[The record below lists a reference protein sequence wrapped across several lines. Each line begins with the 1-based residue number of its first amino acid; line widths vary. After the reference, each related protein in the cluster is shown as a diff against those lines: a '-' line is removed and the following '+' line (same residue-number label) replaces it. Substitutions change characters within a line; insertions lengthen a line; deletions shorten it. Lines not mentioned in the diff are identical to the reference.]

1 MSSASSASS
10 HSALRQPDNFARDAQ
25 VLHDVLQDGSC
36 GNGPVDACLAAG
48 CDDVRTFGC
57 AVRCI
62 LVLEVS
68 FELCK
73 PLLKTV
79 VINDGPI
86 EAFVLATMPIL
97 GTDPRGTS
105 WRRRTCLA

>member
-1 MSSASSASS
+1 M
-10 HSALRQPDNFARDAQ
+10 DAQ

-62 LVLEVS
+62 LVLEAS

-73 PLLKTV
+73 PLLKTA
-79 VINDGPI
+79 VINDGPN
-86 EAFVLATMPIL
+86 EAFVLATMPSWAPIL
-97 GTDPRGTS
+97 VEHPGVDEHVWKVHDVVVS
-105 WRRRTCLA
+105 S